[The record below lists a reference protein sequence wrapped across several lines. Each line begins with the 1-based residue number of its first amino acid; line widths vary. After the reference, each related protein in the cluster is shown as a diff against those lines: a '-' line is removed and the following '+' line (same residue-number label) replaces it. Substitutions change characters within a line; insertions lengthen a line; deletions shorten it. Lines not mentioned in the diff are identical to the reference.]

1 MADNANNTERQVDQA
16 TPERNPGD
24 SIEVA
29 FRQWLDSLQAREPL
43 DPDAHAILTGK
54 CGETIAIFLKFEG
67 ERVKEATY
75 LTNGCISSR
84 VCAALAAQMAKGRT
98 PDEILEI
105 TGDSI
110 MEKLEGFPKEEN
122 HCAILAAE
130 TLQEALH
137 SYMVGRGKPDVK
149 EDEP

>member
-1 MADNANNTERQVDQA
+1 MADNAYKKERQVDQA

-29 FRQWLDSLQAREPL
+29 FHRWLDSLQAREPL

-67 ERVKEATY
+67 QRVREASY
-75 LTNGCISSR
+75 LTNGCISSK

-110 MEKLEGFPKEEN
+110 MEKLEGFPKEED
-122 HCAILAAE
+122 HCAVLAAE

-137 SYMVGRGKPDVK
+137 SYMLKQEKR
-149 EDEP
+149 

>member
-1 MADNANNTERQVDQA
+1 MVANTREAEKQADRA
-16 TPERNPGD
+16 TSEGNPD
-24 SIEVA
+24 ESIEVA
-29 FRQWLDSLQAREPL
+29 FHRWLDSLQAKEPL

-67 ERVKEATY
+67 ERVKDASY

-98 PDEILEI
+98 TDEVLEI

-110 MEKLEGFPKEEN
+110 MEKLVGIPKEEN
-122 HCAILAAE
+122 HCAVLAAE

-137 SYMVGRGKPDVK
+137 SYMIRQRKDVRG
-149 EDEP
+149 